1 MKIIIFAGG
10 VGTRLWPLS
19 RKHTPKQF
27 EKIIGDKSTL
37 QQTVDRLS
45 PEFNPVDIFIA
56 TGARYEK
63 IVKEQLLGIPSEN
76 FIFEPAMRDVGPA
89 IGLVASLLDKRFPN
103 EPIAIL
109 WSDHMVKHIDVFKK
123 SLFFAKNMVEEG
135 VADFVF
141 LAQKARFANQNMG
154 WIQVGNSI
162 LEEDGVE
169 TFTFQ
174 KLLYRPSLEEAEQFF
189 KDKQFVWNL
198 GYFVTTPSY
207 LFSLFKAHVPTMYE
221 GLLELRDSWGQDS
234 FAQKLEKVYPT
245 LEKISFDDAILVKL
259 TSEKVFVISADL
271 GWSDVGAWEALKEA
285 LSDKEEENVV
295 RGNTLLE
302 GSRDA
307 LVFNYT
313 NQLVVGIDLD
323 RMLVINTDD
332 ALLVCPKTSV
342 PKIKKLVEG
351 LAGTPNEHLT

>member
-45 PEFNPVDIFIA
+45 PEFNPEDIFIA

-63 IVKEQLLGIPSEN
+63 IIKEQLPDIPSEN

-89 IGLVASLLDKRFPN
+89 IGLVASLLDKKFPN

-109 WSDHMVKHIDVFKK
+109 WSDHMVKNIDVFKK
-123 SLFFAKNMVEEG
+123 SLFQARNMVEKNE
-135 VADFVF
+135 ADFVF
-141 LAQKARFANQNMG
+141 LAQKPRFANQNMG
-154 WIQVGNSI
+154 WIQVGDSI
-162 LEEDGVE
+162 LEEEGVQ

-174 KLLYRPSLEEAEQFF
+174 KLLYRPALEEAEQFF
-189 KDKQFVWNL
+189 KNSQYVWNL

-207 LFSLFKAHVPTMYE
+207 LFSLFKTHAPAMHE
-221 GLLELRDSWGQDS
+221 QLLELQNAWGEDT
-234 FAQKLEKVYPT
+234 FATKLEEIYPK
-245 LEKISFDDAILVKL
+245 LEKISFDDAILIKL
-259 TSEKVFVISADL
+259 TPSRVFVISADL

-302 GSRDA
+302 GSKDA

-313 NQLVVGIDLD
+313 NQLVVGIDLE
-323 RMLVINTDD
+323 RMLVINTGDV
-332 ALLVCPKTSV
+332 LLVCPKTSV